1 MLLVENWM
9 NPNVITVDADDSM
22 LDATKLLK
30 EHNIRHLPVL
40 EKGKLVGVITDR
52 DLKRASPSDATA
64 LEAHEL
70 LYLIATIKVRE
81 IMTKNPITV
90 PYNFTIEEA
99 AEILLQAKISGMP
112 VVDKDGDVIGTI
124 TQTDLFKVLIS
135 LTGVGKKGVQFAF
148 LLEDRAGSIKEVADI
163 IRSYG
168 GRMASILSSYE
179 KAPEGHRYVYIR
191 MYDVDRDKM
200 PQLKEDLK
208 KKAKVLYIVD
218 SRENKREIFIRW
230 LLLGILSKIPMAPLC
245 KRRGRG
251 VEVDIHEII
260 T

>member
-1 MLLVENWM
+1 
-9 NPNVITVDADDSM
+9 VDADDSM
-22 LDATKLLK
+22 LDATKILK

-52 DLKRASPSDATA
+52 DLKRASPSDATT

-90 PYNFTIEEA
+90 PYNYTIEEA

-191 MYDVDRDKM
+191 MYDVDQTKM

-208 KKAKVLYIVD
+208 KKAKMLYIVD
-218 SRENKREIFIRW
+218 SRDNKREIFIR
-230 LLLGILSKIPMAPLC
+230 
-245 KRRGRG
+245 
-251 VEVDIHEII
+251 
-260 T
+260 

>member
-22 LDATKLLK
+22 LDATKILK

-52 DLKRASPSDATA
+52 DLKRASPSDATT

-90 PYNFTIEEA
+90 PYNYTIEEA

-191 MYDVDRDKM
+191 MYDVDQTKM

-218 SRENKREIFIRW
+218 SRDNKREIFIR
-230 LLLGILSKIPMAPLC
+230 
-245 KRRGRG
+245 
-251 VEVDIHEII
+251 
-260 T
+260 

>member
-40 EKGKLVGVITDR
+40 EKGKLVGVVTDR
-52 DLKRASPSDATA
+52 DLKRASPSDATS
-64 LEAHEL
+64 LEAHEV
-70 LYLIATIKVRE
+70 LYLIANIKVRE

-112 VVDKDGDVIGTI
+112 VVDKQGDVIGTI

-148 LLEDRAGSIKEVADI
+148 LLEDQPGSIKEVADV
-163 IRSYG
+163 IRGYG

-179 KAPEGHRYVYIR
+179 KAPEGHRYAYIR
-191 MYDVDRDKM
+191 MYDVDRTKM
-200 PQLKEDLK
+200 TQLKEDLK

-218 SRENKREIFIRW
+218 SRENKREIFVR
-230 LLLGILSKIPMAPLC
+230 
-245 KRRGRG
+245 
-251 VEVDIHEII
+251 
-260 T
+260 

>member
-1 MLLVENWM
+1 
-9 NPNVITVDADDSM
+9 M

-52 DLKRASPSDATA
+52 DLKRASPSDATT

-70 LYLIATIKVRE
+70 LYLIANIKVRE
-81 IMTKNPITV
+81 IMTRNPITV

-148 LLEDRAGSIKEVADI
+148 MLEDRAGSIKEVADI

-179 KAPEGHRYVYIR
+179 KVPEGHRYVYIR
-191 MYDVDRDKM
+191 MYDVDRQKM

-218 SRENKREIFIRW
+218 SRENKREIFVR
-230 LLLGILSKIPMAPLC
+230 
-245 KRRGRG
+245 
-251 VEVDIHEII
+251 
-260 T
+260 

>member
-22 LDATKLLK
+22 LDATKILK

-52 DLKRASPSDATA
+52 DLKRASPSDATS

-70 LYLIATIKVRE
+70 LYLIANIKVRE
-81 IMTKNPITV
+81 IMTRNPITV

-191 MYDVDRDKM
+191 MYDVDRAKM

-218 SRENKREIFIRW
+218 SRDNKREIFIR
-230 LLLGILSKIPMAPLC
+230 
-245 KRRGRG
+245 
-251 VEVDIHEII
+251 
-260 T
+260 

>member
-9 NPNVITVDADDSM
+9 NPKVITVDADDSM

-70 LYLIATIKVRE
+70 LYLIANIKVRE

-90 PYNFTIEEA
+90 PYNYTIEEA
-99 AEILLQAKISGMP
+99 AEILLQARISGMP

-148 LLEDRAGSIKEVADI
+148 LLEDRPGSIKDVADV
-163 IRSYG
+163 IRAYG

-191 MYDVDRDKM
+191 MYDVNREKM
-200 PQLKEDLK
+200 PQLKEELK
-208 KKAKVLYIVD
+208 KKAKMLYIVD
-218 SRENKREIFIRW
+218 SRDNKREIFIR
-230 LLLGILSKIPMAPLC
+230 
-245 KRRGRG
+245 
-251 VEVDIHEII
+251 
-260 T
+260 

>member
-52 DLKRASPSDATA
+52 DLKRASPSDATT

-70 LYLIATIKVRE
+70 LYLIANIKVRE
-81 IMTKNPITV
+81 IMTRNPITV

-99 AEILLQAKISGMP
+99 AEILLQARISGMP

-200 PQLKEDLK
+200 QQLKEDLK
-208 KKAKVLYIVD
+208 KKTKVLYIVD
-218 SRENKREIFIRW
+218 SRENKREIFVR
-230 LLLGILSKIPMAPLC
+230 
-245 KRRGRG
+245 
-251 VEVDIHEII
+251 
-260 T
+260 

>member
-40 EKGKLVGVITDR
+40 EKGKLVGVVTDR

-70 LYLIATIKVRE
+70 LYLIANIKVRE
-81 IMTKNPITV
+81 IMTRNPITV

-112 VVDKDGDVIGTI
+112 VVDKQGDVIGTI

-191 MYDVDRDKM
+191 MYDVDRSKM
-200 PQLKEDLK
+200 PQLKEELK
-208 KKAKVLYIVD
+208 KRAKVLYIVD
-218 SRENKREIFIRW
+218 SRENKREIFIR
-230 LLLGILSKIPMAPLC
+230 
-245 KRRGRG
+245 
-251 VEVDIHEII
+251 
-260 T
+260 

>member
-9 NPNVITVDADDSM
+9 NPNVVTVDADDSM

-70 LYLIATIKVRE
+70 LYLIANIKVRE

-90 PYNFTIEEA
+90 PYNYTIEEA
-99 AEILLQAKISGMP
+99 AELLLQARISGMP

-135 LTGVGKKGVQFAF
+135 LPVWG
-148 LLEDRAGSIKEVADI
+148 
-163 IRSYG
+163 
-168 GRMASILSSYE
+168 
-179 KAPEGHRYVYIR
+179 
-191 MYDVDRDKM
+191 
-200 PQLKEDLK
+200 
-208 KKAKVLYIVD
+208 
-218 SRENKREIFIRW
+218 KRESNS
-230 LLLGILSKIPMAPLC
+230 LSCWKI
-245 KRRGRG
+245 GR
-251 VEVDIHEII
+251 DPSR
-260 T
+260 TWRT

>member
-9 NPNVITVDADDSM
+9 SPKVITVDADDSM

-30 EHNIRHLPVL
+30 EHNVRRLLVL
-40 EKGKLVGVITDR
+40 EKGKLVGIVTDR

-70 LYLIATIKVRE
+70 LYLVANIKVRE
-81 IMTKNPITV
+81 IMTRNPITV
-90 PYNFTIEEA
+90 PYNYTIEEA
-99 AEILLQAKISGMP
+99 AEILLQAKISGVP
-112 VVDKDGDVIGTI
+112 VVNKDGEVIGMI

-179 KAPEGHRYVYIR
+179 KAPEGHRYAYIR

-200 PQLKEDLK
+200 QQLKEDLK

-218 SRENKREIFIRW
+218 SRENKREIFIR
-230 LLLGILSKIPMAPLC
+230 
-245 KRRGRG
+245 
-251 VEVDIHEII
+251 
-260 T
+260 

>member
-70 LYLIATIKVRE
+70 LYLIANIKVRE
-81 IMTKNPITV
+81 IMTRNPITV

-99 AEILLQAKISGMP
+99 AELLLQAKISGMP

-148 LLEDRAGSIKEVADI
+148 LLEDRAGSIKDVADV
-163 IRSYG
+163 IRAYG

-191 MYDVDRDKM
+191 MYDVVQEKM

-218 SRENKREIFIRW
+218 SRDNKREIFVR
-230 LLLGILSKIPMAPLC
+230 
-245 KRRGRG
+245 
-251 VEVDIHEII
+251 
-260 T
+260 

>member
-52 DLKRASPSDATA
+52 DLKRASASDATT

-70 LYLIATIKVRE
+70 LYLIANIKVRE
-81 IMTKNPITV
+81 IMTRNPITV
-90 PYNFTIEEA
+90 PYNYTIEEA
-99 AEILLQAKISGMP
+99 AELLLQAKISGMP

-191 MYDVDRDKM
+191 MYDVNREKM
-200 PQLKEDLK
+200 PQLKEELK

-218 SRENKREIFIRW
+218 SRENKREIFIR
-230 LLLGILSKIPMAPLC
+230 
-245 KRRGRG
+245 
-251 VEVDIHEII
+251 
-260 T
+260 

>member
-9 NPNVITVDADDSM
+9 NPKVITVDADDSM
-22 LDATKLLK
+22 LDATKILK

-40 EKGKLVGVITDR
+40 EKGKLVGIITDR
-52 DLKRASPSDATA
+52 DLKRASPSDATS

-99 AEILLQAKISGMP
+99 AQILLQARISGMP
-112 VVDKDGDVIGTI
+112 VVDKQGDVIGTI

-148 LLEDRAGSIKEVADI
+148 LLEDLPGSIKEVTDV

-179 KAPEGHRYVYIR
+179 KAPEGQRYVYVR
-191 MYDVDRDKM
+191 MYDVDREKM
-200 PQLKEDLK
+200 ALLKEGLK

-218 SRENKREIFIRW
+218 SRENKREIFIR
-230 LLLGILSKIPMAPLC
+230 
-245 KRRGRG
+245 
-251 VEVDIHEII
+251 
-260 T
+260 

>member
-22 LDATKLLK
+22 LDATKILK

-52 DLKRASPSDATA
+52 DLKRAAPSDATT

-90 PYNFTIEEA
+90 PYNYTIEEA

-191 MYDVDRDKM
+191 MYDVNRDKM
-200 PQLKEDLK
+200 PQLKEVLK

-218 SRENKREIFIRW
+218 SRDNKREIFIR
-230 LLLGILSKIPMAPLC
+230 
-245 KRRGRG
+245 
-251 VEVDIHEII
+251 
-260 T
+260 

>member
-40 EKGKLVGVITDR
+40 EQGKLVGVITDR
-52 DLKRASPSDATA
+52 DLKRAAPSDATA

-70 LYLIATIKVRE
+70 LYLIANIKVRE

-99 AEILLQAKISGMP
+99 AELLLQARISGMP

-148 LLEDRAGSIKEVADI
+148 LLEDRPGSIKDVADV
-163 IRSYG
+163 IRAYG

-191 MYDVDRDKM
+191 MYDVEREKM

-218 SRENKREIFIRW
+218 SRDDKREIFIR
-230 LLLGILSKIPMAPLC
+230 
-245 KRRGRG
+245 
-251 VEVDIHEII
+251 
-260 T
+260 

>member
-22 LDATKLLK
+22 LDATKILK
-30 EHNIRHLPVL
+30 ENNIRHLPVL

-52 DLKRASPSDATA
+52 DLKRASPSDATT

-90 PYNFTIEEA
+90 PYNYTIEEA
-99 AEILLQAKISGMP
+99 AEILLQARISGMP

-191 MYDVDRDKM
+191 MYDVDRTKM

-218 SRENKREIFIRW
+218 SRDNKREIFIR
-230 LLLGILSKIPMAPLC
+230 
-245 KRRGRG
+245 
-251 VEVDIHEII
+251 
-260 T
+260 

>member
-9 NPNVITVDADDSM
+9 NPKVVTVDADDSM

-30 EHNIRHLPVL
+30 EHGIRRLAVL
-40 EKGKLVGVITDR
+40 EKGKLVGIITDR
-52 DLKRASPSDATA
+52 DLKRASPSDATT

-70 LYLIATIKVRE
+70 LYLIANIKVRE
-81 IMTKNPITV
+81 IMTKKPITV
-90 PYNFTIEEA
+90 PYNYTIEEA

-112 VVDKDGDVIGTI
+112 VVDKDGTVVGMI

-191 MYDVDRDKM
+191 MYDVDRAKM

-218 SRENKREIFIRW
+218 SRENKREIFIR
-230 LLLGILSKIPMAPLC
+230 
-245 KRRGRG
+245 
-251 VEVDIHEII
+251 
-260 T
+260 

>member
-9 NPNVITVDADDSM
+9 NPKVVTVEADDSM

-30 EHNIRHLPVL
+30 EHNIRRLAVL
-40 EKGKLVGVITDR
+40 EKGKLVGIVTDR
-52 DLKRASPSDATA
+52 DLKRASASDATT

-70 LYLIATIKVRE
+70 LYLIANIKVRE

-112 VVDKDGDVIGTI
+112 VVDKGGDVIGMI

-191 MYDVDRDKM
+191 MYDVDRAKM
-200 PQLKEDLK
+200 SQLKEDLK
-208 KKAKVLYIVD
+208 KRAKVLYIVD
-218 SRENKREIFIRW
+218 SRENKREIFIR
-230 LLLGILSKIPMAPLC
+230 
-245 KRRGRG
+245 
-251 VEVDIHEII
+251 
-260 T
+260 

>member
-9 NPNVITVDADDSM
+9 NPNVVTVDADDSM

-70 LYLIATIKVRE
+70 LYLIANIKVRE

-90 PYNFTIEEA
+90 PYNYTIEEA
-99 AEILLQAKISGMP
+99 AELLLQARISGMP

-148 LLEDRAGSIKEVADI
+148 LLEDRAGSIKDVADV
-163 IRSYG
+163 IRAYG

-191 MYDVDRDKM
+191 MYDVNQEKM
-200 PQLKEDLK
+200 PQLKEELK

-218 SRENKREIFIRW
+218 SRDNKREIFIR
-230 LLLGILSKIPMAPLC
+230 
-245 KRRGRG
+245 
-251 VEVDIHEII
+251 
-260 T
+260 

>member
-9 NPNVITVDADDSM
+9 NPDVITVDADDSM

-52 DLKRASPSDATA
+52 DLKRAAPSDATA

-70 LYLIATIKVRE
+70 LYLIANIKVRE

-99 AEILLQAKISGMP
+99 AELLLQARISGMP

-148 LLEDRAGSIKEVADI
+148 LLEDRPGSIKDVADV
-163 IRSYG
+163 IRGYG

-191 MYDVDRDKM
+191 MYDVNREKM
-200 PQLKEDLK
+200 PQLKEELK

-218 SRENKREIFIRW
+218 SRDNKREIFIR
-230 LLLGILSKIPMAPLC
+230 
-245 KRRGRG
+245 
-251 VEVDIHEII
+251 
-260 T
+260 

>member
-9 NPNVITVDADDSM
+9 NPKVITVDADDSM

-30 EHNIRHLPVL
+30 EHNIRRIPVL
-40 EKGKLVGVITDR
+40 EKGKLVGIVTDR

-70 LYLIATIKVRE
+70 LYLIANIKVRE
-81 IMTKNPITV
+81 IMTRNPITV
-90 PYNFTIEEA
+90 PYNYTIEEA
-99 AEILLQAKISGMP
+99 AEILLQAKISGVP
-112 VVDKDGDVIGTI
+112 VVDKDGDVIGMI

-179 KAPEGHRYVYIR
+179 KAPEGYRYAYIR
-191 MYDVDRDKM
+191 MYGVDRGKM
-200 PQLKEDLK
+200 QELKDELK
-208 KKAKVLYIVD
+208 KKAKVLYMVD
-218 SRENKREIFIRW
+218 SRDNKREIFIR
-230 LLLGILSKIPMAPLC
+230 
-245 KRRGRG
+245 
-251 VEVDIHEII
+251 
-260 T
+260 

>member
-70 LYLIATIKVRE
+70 LYLIANIKVRE

-99 AEILLQAKISGMP
+99 AELLLQARISGMP

-148 LLEDRAGSIKEVADI
+148 LLEDRPGSIKDVADV
-163 IRSYG
+163 IRAYG

-191 MYDVDRDKM
+191 MYDVNQEKM
-200 PQLKEDLK
+200 PQLKEELK

-218 SRENKREIFIRW
+218 SRDNKREIFIR
-230 LLLGILSKIPMAPLC
+230 
-245 KRRGRG
+245 
-251 VEVDIHEII
+251 
-260 T
+260 

>member
-22 LDATKLLK
+22 LDATKILK

-52 DLKRASPSDATA
+52 DLKRASPSDATT

-90 PYNFTIEEA
+90 PYNYTIEEA

-191 MYDVDRDKM
+191 MYDVNREKM

-218 SRENKREIFIRW
+218 SRENKREIFIR
-230 LLLGILSKIPMAPLC
+230 
-245 KRRGRG
+245 
-251 VEVDIHEII
+251 
-260 T
+260 

>member
-22 LDATKLLK
+22 LDATKILK

-70 LYLIATIKVRE
+70 LYLIANIKVRE
-81 IMTKNPITV
+81 IMTRNPITV

-191 MYDVDRDKM
+191 MYDVDRAKM

-218 SRENKREIFIRW
+218 SRDNKREIFIR
-230 LLLGILSKIPMAPLC
+230 
-245 KRRGRG
+245 
-251 VEVDIHEII
+251 
-260 T
+260 